1 MKEFDPQLSGID
13 FKIRQLIDKYQSLQ
27 RKNLVL
33 INQVQELTTTS
44 AEQKETIKQLEEK
57 VNILKLAKTLET
69 KEGNIEAKVK
79 INELV
84 REIDK
89 CIGMLNT

>member
-1 MKEFDPQLSGID
+1 MNDLDALVSAID
-13 FKIRQLIDKYQSLQ
+13 LKIRKLIVHNKDLHFENDKLLSEITEL
-27 RKNLVL
+27 KTT
-33 INQVQELTTTS
+33 ISKQE
-44 AEQKETIKQLEEK
+44 EIIQQLEEK
-57 VNILKLAKTLET
+57 NSVLKLSKTLET

-89 CIGMLNT
+89 CIGLLNT

>member
-33 INQVQELTTTS
+33 INQVKELTTTS

>member
-1 MKEFDPQLSGID
+1 MKEFDQQLSGID

-27 RKNLVL
+27 RKNLEL